1 MQIINHYYIKGMKM
15 DRSLNPSL
23 NNYKMIE
30 KANVLRYIS
39 KDQETDEQFFQTEK
53 HLNNLLELKKY
64 Y

>member
-1 MQIINHYYIKGMKM
+1 MQIINHYQIKGMKM

-23 NNYKMIE
+23 NKYKMIE
-30 KANVLRYIS
+30 KGNVLRYIS
-39 KDQETDEQFFQTEK
+39 KDLDEDEQFFQTES